1 MQLGVQGL
9 MPTIVEMIAP
19 GLVSVTFR
27 KIAPV
32 DIIALVRQAGLHY
45 IEWGGDVHVPHGDL
59 GRAREVRELTHEAG
73 LAVAAYGSYFRVAHS
88 EDDGLPFQQVLDTAL
103 ELGAP
108 IIRVWAGTVGSASVD
123 EDTRWRVV
131 TDLRRVAELAE
142 KVGIKISTE
151 FHGGTLTDTNESASR
166 LLVEVDHPNL
176 FSYWQPLMGMDD
188 QVCIAGLRELAP
200 RLTHLHVYH
209 WVESSN
215 NRRPLIEG
223 KERWRKFLAE
233 AATIPGDSSAMLE
246 FVENDA
252 PENFLRDAAILQSW
266 LKP

>member
-1 MQLGVQGL
+1 M
-9 MPTIVEMIAP
+9 ESMITP
-19 GLVSVTFR
+19 GLVSITFR
-27 KIAPV
+27 KIAPMDLV
-32 DIIALVRQAGLHY
+32 ALARQAGLLC

-59 GRAREVRELTHEAG
+59 GRAREVQEMTHQAG
-73 LAVAAYGSYFRVAHS
+73 LTVAAYGSYFRVAQS

-108 IIRVWAGTVGSASVD
+108 IIRVWAGPSGSASTE
-123 EDTRWRVV
+123 EDARRRVV
-131 TDLRRVAELAE
+131 ADLRRVAELAA
-142 KVGIKISTE
+142 KVGIKIATE

-176 FSYWQPLMGMDD
+176 FTYWQPLLGMSDN
-188 QVCIAGLRELAP
+188 VCLDGLRQLAP

-209 WVESSN
+209 WETAPQ
-215 NRRPLIEG
+215 NRRPLAEG
-223 KERWRKFLAE
+223 TERWRKFLDE
-233 AATIPGDSSAMLE
+233 AATIPGDRCAMLE

-252 PENFLRDAAILQSW
+252 PENLLRDAATLLSW